1 MSDDKQLSQCD
12 EEEDYGAASLVKL
25 EAAVEAMGA
34 VAKLKTE
41 LDDRRSAD
49 VAEYQRTAQKLITHL
64 EKKLEAA
71 EQRVAEAEAS
81 LNKKWADISNEELIR
96 VYNERKRSSLDFLDK
111 TEMGDNNYMPRG
123 VNRESNFRQRVVEL
137 ERELGESDARRVTA
151 ERAAAA
157 AEARLVDLRA
167 WGKAVKLFFSA
178 LKDANVSARTALCKN
193 PEGAMEKLMEGE
205 PRELTPPDRKPALDE
220 ALELEAK
227 ITSLL
232 EILQAEA
239 GLPPQ
244 KRARGG

>member
-1 MSDDKQLSQCD
+1 M
-12 EEEDYGAASLVKL
+12 
-25 EAAVEAMGA
+25 
-34 VAKLKTE
+34 
-41 LDDRRSAD
+41 
-49 VAEYQRTAQKLITHL
+49 
-64 EKKLEAA
+64 
-71 EQRVAEAEAS
+71 
-81 LNKKWADISNEELIR
+81 NKKWADISNEELIR

-193 PEGAMEKLMEGE
+193 PEGAMEKLMEGQ
-205 PRELTPPDRKPALDE
+205 PLELTPSDE
-220 ALELEAK
+220 A
-227 ITSLL
+227 
-232 EILQAEA
+232 
-239 GLPPQ
+239 GP
-244 KRARGG
+244 G

>member
-1 MSDDKQLSQCD
+1 MSDDVVAVTA
-12 EEEDYGAASLVKL
+12 EEERAAAKIEAKL
-25 EAAVEAMGA
+25 EAMDV
-34 VAKLKTE
+34 VAKLETQ
-41 LDDRRSAD
+41 L
-49 VAEYQRTAQKLITHL
+49 
-64 EKKLEAA
+64 AA
-71 EQRVAEAEAS
+71 TEQRAAEAEAS
-81 LNKKWADISNEELIR
+81 LNKKWDDIPNEELIR
-96 VYNERKRSSLDFLDK
+96 VYNARKQSSLGFLDK
-111 TEMGDNNYMPRG
+111 TEMGENNYMPRG
-123 VNRESNFRQRVVEL
+123 INRESNFRQRVVEL
-137 ERELGESDARRVTA
+137 ERELGVSDAQRVTA

-167 WGKAVKLFFSA
+167 WEKAVKLFFSA

-205 PRELTPPDRKPALDE
+205 PLELTTPDRKPALDE

-244 KRARGG
+244 KRARG

>member
-1 MSDDKQLSQCD
+1 M
-12 EEEDYGAASLVKL
+12 
-25 EAAVEAMGA
+25 
-34 VAKLKTE
+34 
-41 LDDRRSAD
+41 
-49 VAEYQRTAQKLITHL
+49 
-64 EKKLEAA
+64 
-71 EQRVAEAEAS
+71 
-81 LNKKWADISNEELIR
+81 
-96 VYNERKRSSLDFLDK
+96 
-111 TEMGDNNYMPRG
+111 
-123 VNRESNFRQRVVEL
+123 EL

-244 KRARGG
+244 KRARG